1 MLKKLLLLAFLGVLL
16 TGGCDGGDSD
26 KSDIPS
32 GLNLLVSECPAT
44 DIIEIPASEGY
55 AWDCVTTGGEEFI
68 AGTLSDLS
76 ETIDCFSTVSLSD
89 AYCGIDVEG
98 RARFTAEHHEFDLEN
113 PPPPSDSG
121 CDPDFAIVIEEVE
134 CRTVLLSQ

>member
-1 MLKKLLLLAFLGVLL
+1 MSI
-16 TGGCDGGDSD
+16 GGCDGGGSG
-26 KSDIPS
+26 SSNVPP
-32 GLNLLVSECPAT
+32 GLNLLTSECPAL
-44 DIIEIPASEGY
+44 DIIEIPVPEGY
-55 AWDCVTTGGEEFI
+55 AWNCVITESGEEFI

-89 AYCGIDVEG
+89 AYCGIDVKG
-98 RARFTAEHHEFDLEN
+98 RARFVAEHHEFDLEN
-113 PPPPSDSG
+113 PPPPSNIG